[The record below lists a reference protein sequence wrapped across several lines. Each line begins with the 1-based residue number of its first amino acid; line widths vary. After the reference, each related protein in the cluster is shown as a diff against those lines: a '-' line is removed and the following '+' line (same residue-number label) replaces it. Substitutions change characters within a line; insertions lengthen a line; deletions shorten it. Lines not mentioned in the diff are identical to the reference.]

1 LSFVIGH
8 IRKNQVTP
16 DELADRLLDFAARIG
31 KLADSLPDSRLS
43 RHIASQLIRSGTSPA
58 PNYEEG
64 RAAES
69 RKDFVHKLSIALKEL
84 RETRYWIRLIGR
96 SNLIEVSKLAN
107 VLDESNQ
114 LCRILGQ
121 SLSTARQ
128 TTRKKQS
135 QPEPTNPPPK

>member
-1 LSFVIGH
+1 M
-8 IRKNQVTP
+8 TP

-31 KLADSLPDSRLS
+31 KVADSLPDSRLG
-43 RHIASQLIRSGTSPA
+43 RHIESQLIRSGTSPA

-84 RETRYWIRLIGR
+84 RETRYWLRLIGR
-96 SNLIEVSKLAN
+96 SSLIEDTKLAI
-107 VLDESNQ
+107 VLDESDQ

-121 SLSTARQ
+121 SLSTARHSTRPKQ
-128 TTRKKQS
+128 TT
-135 QPEPTNPPPK
+135 PEPTIPPPK